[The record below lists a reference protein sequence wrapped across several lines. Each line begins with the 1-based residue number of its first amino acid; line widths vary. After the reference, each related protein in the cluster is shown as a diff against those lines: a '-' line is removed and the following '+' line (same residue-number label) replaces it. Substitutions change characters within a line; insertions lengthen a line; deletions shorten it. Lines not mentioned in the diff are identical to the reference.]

1 MMKTASHRHQE
12 QSERKQRFRHS
23 LHLLVL
29 IAMIYG
35 CSGCATISGYSNQRV
50 RLQSSPNGADVTI
63 TDSFGMTVFSGQTPI
78 VATLPAASG
87 YAFSPP
93 RYTASFT
100 KKGYSTEARPILG
113 VLNGGWYIVGNL
125 FSFGWIGWGVDA
137 FTGAMWLL
145 PNSVVA
151 FLPAS
156 SQKEALAEGT
166 ANNSSS
172 GVLTQQSAPILT
184 VKDSLVVG
192 QMIDEE
198 AGLDPYKP
206 TKVDREPR
214 FDSRELQAN
223 LVYPNE
229 LRENGKNGY
238 IGHVEALVLVSKEGS
253 VKKILVET
261 PDDRRFNVAA
271 LNALKLL
278 AFSPAEI
285 GATPVPYWASIIL
298 VFRMR

>member
-1 MMKTASHRHQE
+1 
-12 QSERKQRFRHS
+12 
-23 LHLLVL
+23 
-29 IAMIYG
+29 
-35 CSGCATISGYSNQRV
+35 
-50 RLQSSPNGADVTI
+50 
-63 TDSFGMTVFSGQTPI
+63 
-78 VATLPAASG
+78 
-87 YAFSPP
+87 
-93 RYTASFT
+93 
-100 KKGYSTEARPILG
+100 
-113 VLNGGWYIVGNL
+113 
-125 FSFGWIGWGVDA
+125 
-137 FTGAMWLL
+137 
-145 PNSVVA
+145 
-151 FLPAS
+151 
-156 SQKEALAEGT
+156 
-166 ANNSSS
+166 
-172 GVLTQQSAPILT
+172 
-184 VKDSLVVG
+184 
-192 QMIDEE
+192 MIDEE